1 MGHGTKVGSG
11 ETEVI
16 TSKNLLVRMQAPR
29 FFVEKDEVVLSANIH
44 NYLENAKDVT
54 VRLEMAGEQLVSLD
68 PEEVQV
74 EIGPDGEQR
83 VDWRVKVEREG
94 QAVIRMFA
102 LTDEESDAMEMTFP
116 VYLHGA
122 MRQES
127 WAGTLRPDQNQ
138 KVVEFEI
145 PNQRRISDSR
155 LEVRYSP
162 TLAGAMVDALPYLV
176 DYPYGCTEQTL
187 NRFLPAVVTQR
198 VLIDMNVDLASV
210 ETHLSN
216 LNAQEIGVDAERAK
230 QWKRYDRNPVF
241 DTAEV
246 NRMVKEGLKRIAE
259 MQVSDGGW
267 GWFSGYG
274 ERSFPHTTA
283 VVVHGLQV
291 ARANDVAL
299 VPGLLE
305 NGVAWLKRHQEA
317 EIEKLL
323 NDLADKKPRKKSASN
338 IDALVYGVLVDEGI
352 DSEEMRRFLYRDR
365 NNLSVYAK
373 AVFALAIHRVGD
385 AEKLA
390 MLRRNLE
397 QYLVQD
403 EENETAYL
411 KMPEGNYWWNWYGD
425 EIEAN
430 AYYLKLLTQVDP
442 NGVTSGRLVKYLL
455 NNRKHATYWGST
467 RDTSLCIEAFADH
480 LAATGEARPEMVVE
494 VWLDGEMQ
502 QAVEITSENLF
513 TFNNKFVLEGA
524 ELLDG
529 EHRLEL
535 RRRGTGPVYFN
546 TYLTNFNMED
556 DIPAAGLEV
565 KVQRKFYQLVP
576 VEKKLA
582 VEGDR
587 GQVVDQKVEKFE
599 RVEIENLG
607 TVTSGDLVEVELLL
621 ESKNDYEYLLF
632 EDYKAA
638 GFEPVDLRSG
648 YNGNEMGAY
657 VEFRDEK
664 VCFFIRQ
671 LARGRHSL
679 SYRLRAEVPGK
690 FSALPAQAS
699 AMYAPELRGNSA
711 EIKVMVEDQ

>member
-1 MGHGTKVGSG
+1 
-11 ETEVI
+11 
-16 TSKNLLVRMQAPR
+16 
-29 FFVEKDEVVLSANIH
+29 
-44 NYLENAKDVT
+44 
-54 VRLEMAGEQLVSLD
+54 
-68 PEEVQV
+68 
-74 EIGPDGEQR
+74 
-83 VDWRVKVEREG
+83 
-94 QAVIRMFA
+94 
-102 LTDEESDAMEMTFP
+102 
-116 VYLHGA
+116 
-122 MRQES
+122 
-127 WAGTLRPDQNQ
+127 
-138 KVVEFEI
+138 
-145 PNQRRISDSR
+145 
-155 LEVRYSP
+155 
-162 TLAGAMVDALPYLV
+162 
-176 DYPYGCTEQTL
+176 
-187 NRFLPAVVTQR
+187 
-198 VLIDMNVDLASV
+198 
-210 ETHLSN
+210 
-216 LNAQEIGVDAERAK
+216 
-230 QWKRYDRNPVF
+230 
-241 DTAEV
+241 
-246 NRMVKEGLKRIAE
+246 
-259 MQVSDGGW
+259 
-267 GWFSGYG
+267 
-274 ERSFPHTTA
+274 
-283 VVVHGLQV
+283 
-291 ARANDVAL
+291 
-299 VPGLLE
+299 
-305 NGVAWLKRHQEA
+305 
-317 EIEKLL
+317 
-323 NDLADKKPRKKSASN
+323 
-338 IDALVYGVLVDEGI
+338 
-352 DSEEMRRFLYRDR
+352 MRRFLYRDR

-390 MLRRNLE
+390 MLRQNLE

>member
-1 MGHGTKVGSG
+1 M
-11 ETEVI
+11 
-16 TSKNLLVRMQAPR
+16 
-29 FFVEKDEVVLSANIH
+29 
-44 NYLENAKDVT
+44 
-54 VRLEMAGEQLVSLD
+54 
-68 PEEVQV
+68 
-74 EIGPDGEQR
+74 
-83 VDWRVKVEREG
+83 DWRVKVEREG

-216 LNAQEIGVDAERAK
+216 LNAQEIGIDAERAK

-241 DTAEV
+241 DTDEV

-390 MLRRNLE
+390 MLRQNLE

>member
-1 MGHGTKVGSG
+1 
-11 ETEVI
+11 
-16 TSKNLLVRMQAPR
+16 
-29 FFVEKDEVVLSANIH
+29 
-44 NYLENAKDVT
+44 
-54 VRLEMAGEQLVSLD
+54 
-68 PEEVQV
+68 
-74 EIGPDGEQR
+74 
-83 VDWRVKVEREG
+83 
-94 QAVIRMFA
+94 
-102 LTDEESDAMEMTFP
+102 
-116 VYLHGA
+116 
-122 MRQES
+122 
-127 WAGTLRPDQNQ
+127 
-138 KVVEFEI
+138 
-145 PNQRRISDSR
+145 
-155 LEVRYSP
+155 
-162 TLAGAMVDALPYLV
+162 MVDALPYLV

-425 EIEAN
+425 AIEAN

-576 VEKKLA
+576 GEKKLA

>member
-1 MGHGTKVGSG
+1 M
-11 ETEVI
+11 
-16 TSKNLLVRMQAPR
+16 
-29 FFVEKDEVVLSANIH
+29 
-44 NYLENAKDVT
+44 
-54 VRLEMAGEQLVSLD
+54 
-68 PEEVQV
+68 
-74 EIGPDGEQR
+74 
-83 VDWRVKVEREG
+83 
-94 QAVIRMFA
+94 
-102 LTDEESDAMEMTFP
+102 
-116 VYLHGA
+116 
-122 MRQES
+122 
-127 WAGTLRPDQNQ
+127 
-138 KVVEFEI
+138 
-145 PNQRRISDSR
+145 
-155 LEVRYSP
+155 
-162 TLAGAMVDALPYLV
+162 
-176 DYPYGCTEQTL
+176 
-187 NRFLPAVVTQR
+187 
-198 VLIDMNVDLASV
+198 
-210 ETHLSN
+210 
-216 LNAQEIGVDAERAK
+216 
-230 QWKRYDRNPVF
+230 
-241 DTAEV
+241 
-246 NRMVKEGLKRIAE
+246 
-259 MQVSDGGW
+259 
-267 GWFSGYG
+267 
-274 ERSFPHTTA
+274 
-283 VVVHGLQV
+283 
-291 ARANDVAL
+291 
-299 VPGLLE
+299 
-305 NGVAWLKRHQEA
+305 
-317 EIEKLL
+317 
-323 NDLADKKPRKKSASN
+323 
-338 IDALVYGVLVDEGI
+338 
-352 DSEEMRRFLYRDR
+352 
-365 NNLSVYAK
+365 
-373 AVFALAIHRVGD
+373 
-385 AEKLA
+385 
-390 MLRRNLE
+390 
-397 QYLVQD
+397 
-403 EENETAYL
+403 
-411 KMPEGNYWWNWYGD
+411 
-425 EIEAN
+425 
-430 AYYLKLLTQVDP
+430 DP

-480 LAATGEARPEMVVE
+480 LAATDEARPEMVVE
-494 VWLDGEMQ
+494 VWLDGEKQ
-502 QAVEITSENLF
+502 QEVEITSENLF

-576 VEKKLA
+576 VEKNLA

-587 GQVVDQKVEKFE
+587 GQVVNQKVEKFE

-711 EIKVMVEDQ
+711 EIKVVVEDQ

>member
-1 MGHGTKVGSG
+1 
-11 ETEVI
+11 
-16 TSKNLLVRMQAPR
+16 
-29 FFVEKDEVVLSANIH
+29 
-44 NYLENAKDVT
+44 
-54 VRLEMAGEQLVSLD
+54 
-68 PEEVQV
+68 
-74 EIGPDGEQR
+74 
-83 VDWRVKVEREG
+83 
-94 QAVIRMFA
+94 MFA

-138 KVVEFEI
+138 KFVEFEI

-241 DTAEV
+241 DTDEV

-299 VPGLLE
+299 VPCLLE
-305 NGVAWLKRHQEA
+305 TGVAWLKRHQEA
-317 EIEKLL
+317 EIEKLPK
-323 NDLADKKPRKKSASN
+323 DLADKKPRKKSASN

-390 MLRRNLE
+390 MLRQNLE

-425 EIEAN
+425 EI
-430 AYYLKLLTQVDP
+430 L
-442 NGVTSGRLVKYLL
+442 
-455 NNRKHATYWGST
+455 
-467 RDTSLCIEAFADH
+467 SL
-480 LAATGEARPEMVVE
+480 
-494 VWLDGEMQ
+494 
-502 QAVEITSENLF
+502 ITS
-513 TFNNKFVLEGA
+513 
-524 ELLDG
+524 D
-529 EHRLEL
+529 
-535 RRRGTGPVYFN
+535 
-546 TYLTNFNMED
+546 
-556 DIPAAGLEV
+556 AA
-565 KVQRKFYQLVP
+565 
-576 VEKKLA
+576 
-582 VEGDR
+582 
-587 GQVVDQKVEKFE
+587 
-599 RVEIENLG
+599 
-607 TVTSGDLVEVELLL
+607 
-621 ESKNDYEYLLF
+621 
-632 EDYKAA
+632 
-638 GFEPVDLRSG
+638 
-648 YNGNEMGAY
+648 
-657 VEFRDEK
+657 DE
-664 VCFFIRQ
+664 
-671 LARGRHSL
+671 
-679 SYRLRAEVPGK
+679 
-690 FSALPAQAS
+690 
-699 AMYAPELRGNSA
+699 
-711 EIKVMVEDQ
+711 